1 MVFQAWKITD
11 HGLIG
16 KFAKREPMLGTKL
29 RDRYYI
35 FKELGVGGF
44 GQTFLAKDYDF
55 PGKPWC
61 VVKQL
66 KPQVNE
72 PWMLQT
78 ARRLF
83 DQEASVLAR
92 IGSHPQ
98 IPQLMAHFE
107 ENNQFYLVQEFI
119 DGNLLSKE
127 FKEEK
132 TWSQQDA
139 IAFLQDILGVLK
151 FIHDNHVIH
160 RDLKP
165 ENIIRRYSDQKLV
178 LIDFGSVKKVAT
190 FQEEEAEENTGFT
203 VAIGTPSYMPL
214 EQQGGKPSYNSD
226 IYALGKII
234 LKGLSGVSPK
244 RLSEDPITRELLWRH
259 LVNIDDDFAQVL
271 TRMVRIS
278 PRDRYQNVTEI
289 LNDLNLSVSKIS
301 SDSPVITSKAN
312 NHYILNRIVHNL
324 KQHPE
329 ITRIKKMLFCAC
341 KNRWENSSK
350 VLIKYRT
357 KSLLQELYQNKSDF
371 SSVEKTI
378 NGVVSTL
385 NKKDKYQSIA
395 NIILEEVKSLY
406 ETSNRIV
413 FEDSQNSDGV
423 PSQFTALESGDNS
436 NYNASN
442 NTTKVKPKTG
452 VSSNNYQLTYSH
464 QEETEFNVKS
474 SNQPQNN
481 SESNSYDSNQNNC
494 SIFDLRYE
502 VTRYTTPLRIK
513 ILLFSTLYYKIGFN
527 EQDWSLMISHK
538 LDSLLKQAIKMFPT
552 LAELE
557 NRLYATAKNFEE
569 KEGLTQAVGAI
580 IQSIRPFYEN
590 GQPQLTT

>member
-1 MVFQAWKITD
+1 
-11 HGLIG
+11 
-16 KFAKREPMLGTKL
+16 MLGTKL

-72 PWMLQT
+72 LWMLQT

-83 DQEASVLAR
+83 DQEALVLAR

-107 ENNQFYLVQEFI
+107 ENNQFYLVQDFI

-127 FKEEK
+127 FKEGE
-132 TWSQQDA
+132 TWTQQDA
-139 IAFLQDILGVLK
+139 IAFLQDILWVLK

-165 ENIIRRYSDQKLV
+165 ENIIRRHSDQKLV

-190 FQEEEAEENTGFT
+190 LREEESEENTGFT

-214 EQQGGKPSYNSD
+214 EQQGGKPYYNSD

-234 LKGLSGVSPK
+234 LKGLSGVSLK
-244 RLSEDPITRELLWRH
+244 HLSEDPITGELSWRH
-259 LVNIDDDFAQVL
+259 LVDIDNDFAQVL
-271 TRMVRIS
+271 SRMVRIS
-278 PRDRYQNVTEI
+278 PRDRYQTVTEI
-289 LNDLNLSVSKIS
+289 ISDLNLSESEIS
-301 SDSPVITSKAN
+301 SVSPVITAKAN
-312 NHYILNRIVHNL
+312 NNNTLNRIVHNL
-324 KQHPE
+324 KQNPE

-341 KNRWENSSK
+341 KHRWENSSK

-357 KSLLQELYQNKSDF
+357 KSLLQELYQRESDF
-371 SSVEKTI
+371 NSLKQTI

-395 NIILEEVKSLY
+395 DIILEEVKSLY
-406 ETSNRIV
+406 ETSNPIV
-413 FEDSQNSDGV
+413 LEDSQNSDGV
-423 PSQFTALESGDNS
+423 PSQFTALKSGGYSD
-436 NYNASN
+436 YNPSN
-442 NTTKVKPKTG
+442 NTTKLKPKAE
-452 VSSNNYQLTYSH
+452 VSSKNYQLSDSH
-464 QEETEFNVKS
+464 QDKTEINRES
-474 SNQPQNN
+474 PNQSQDN
-481 SESNSYDSNQNNC
+481 SESNSALSHHNECN
-494 SIFDLRYE
+494 IFDIRYE

-527 EQDWSLMISHK
+527 EQDWSLMISHQ
-538 LDSLLKQAIKMFPT
+538 LDSLLKQTIKVFPT
-552 LAELE
+552 LTELE
-557 NRLYATAKNFEE
+557 TRLYATAKNFEE

-580 IQSIRPFYEN
+580 IQSIRPFYEK
-590 GQPQLTT
+590 GQPQLTK

>member
-1 MVFQAWKITD
+1 MVCQKWKIAD

-16 KFAKREPMLGTKL
+16 KFVKREAMLGTKL

-72 PWMLQT
+72 AWMLQT

-83 DQEASVLAR
+83 DQEALVLAG

-127 FKEEK
+127 FKDET
-132 TWSQQDA
+132 TWSQQHA
-139 IAFLQDILGVLK
+139 IAFLQDILGVLN
-151 FIHDNHVIH
+151 FIHNNHVIH

-165 ENIIRRYSDQKLV
+165 ENIIRRHSDQKLV

-190 FQEEEAEENTGFT
+190 LQQEEPEENTGFT

-244 RLSEDPITRELLWRH
+244 RLSEDLMTGELLWRH
-259 LVNIDDDFAQVL
+259 LVDIDDDFSQVL

-289 LNDLNLSVSKIS
+289 LNDLNLSVSEFS
-301 SDSPVITSKAN
+301 SVSPVVTSEAN
-312 NHYILNRIVHNL
+312 NNYTLNSIVHNL

-341 KNRWENSSK
+341 KHRWENSSK
-350 VLIKYRT
+350 VLIKHRT
-357 KSLLQELYQNKSDF
+357 KSLLQELYQKESDF
-371 SSVEKTI
+371 SSVQKTI

-395 NIILEEVKSLY
+395 NIILEQVKFLY
-406 ETSNRIV
+406 ESSNPIV
-413 FEDSQNSDGV
+413 LEDSQNSDGV
-423 PSQFTALESGDNS
+423 PSQFTALKSGGHSTYNS
-436 NYNASN
+436 SN
-442 NTTKVKPKTG
+442 KTTKIKPKTE
-452 VSSNNYQLTYSH
+452 VSSKDHQLNYSH
-464 QEETEFNVKS
+464 QEETEVKAQS
-474 SNQPQNN
+474 SPQPQNN
-481 SESNSYDSNQNNC
+481 GESDSYRSNQNHC

-552 LAELE
+552 LTELE

-569 KEGLTQAVGAI
+569 KEGLTQTVGAI

>member
-1 MVFQAWKITD
+1 
-11 HGLIG
+11 
-16 KFAKREPMLGTKL
+16 MLGTKL

-72 PWMLQT
+72 LWMLQT

-127 FKEEK
+127 LKEGK
-132 TWSQQDA
+132 TWTQQDA

-165 ENIIRRYSDQKLV
+165 ENIIRRHSDQKLV
-178 LIDFGSVKKVAT
+178 LIDFGSVKKVT
-190 FQEEEAEENTGFT
+190 TLQEEESEENTGFT

-244 RLSEDPITRELLWRH
+244 HLSDDPITGELSWRH
-259 LVNIDDDFAQVL
+259 LVDIDDDFAQVL
-271 TRMVRIS
+271 SRMVRIS
-278 PRDRYQNVTEI
+278 PRDRYQTITEI
-289 LNDLNLSVSKIS
+289 LNDLNLGIA
-301 SDSPVITSKAN
+301 DTSPASPLITAKADN
-312 NHYILNRIVHNL
+312 NNTLNCIVHNL

-341 KNRWENSSK
+341 KHRWENSSK

-357 KSLLQELYQNKSDF
+357 KSLLQELYQREADF
-371 SSVEKTI
+371 SSLKQTI
-378 NGVVSTL
+378 NDVVSTL
-385 NKKDKYQSIA
+385 NKKDKYQNIA
-395 NIILEEVKSLY
+395 NIILAEIKPLY
-406 ETSNRIV
+406 ETYNPIV
-413 FEDSQNSDGV
+413 
-423 PSQFTALESGDNS
+423 LDNS
-436 NYNASN
+436 
-442 NTTKVKPKTG
+442 
-452 VSSNNYQLTYSH
+452 
-464 QEETEFNVKS
+464 
-474 SNQPQNN
+474 
-481 SESNSYDSNQNNC
+481 
-494 SIFDLRYE
+494 
-502 VTRYTTPLRIK
+502 
-513 ILLFSTLYYKIGFN
+513 
-527 EQDWSLMISHK
+527 
-538 LDSLLKQAIKMFPT
+538 
-552 LAELE
+552 
-557 NRLYATAKNFEE
+557 
-569 KEGLTQAVGAI
+569 
-580 IQSIRPFYEN
+580 
-590 GQPQLTT
+590 